1 MSAAQTGIWYAQ
13 QLAPDNPTYIL
24 GEYLEI
30 HGPVDVSLLEESAR
44 RAFTEAEAL
53 RVRFVTDNTGPWQV
67 VTPLTGLTMPFIDVS
82 EEPDPRRAALA
93 WMEADLARPLD
104 LASAQLFTC
113 ALFKAA
119 PDRFF
124 WYQRVHHIVM
134 DGFGATLVIRRLC
147 EIYTSLSRGLPAD
160 EETFSPLRL
169 LLEEERTYRASEQFA
184 LDRKHWTG
192 RFADLPEPAT
202 LADRFSATSH
212 SVRRVTAQLPLSGM
226 ERLRAVARGARTTWP
241 AVVVA
246 ATAAYLHR
254 MTGARDVTVGL
265 GVTGRDTML
274 SQEIPGMVS
283 NVLPLRLAVRP
294 ETVFSDLV
302 QQASQ
307 EVFSV
312 LRHQR
317 YRYEDLRRD
326 LDLFR
331 DDRKL
336 FGPVVNIMPF
346 DYDLLFGDSRATS
359 HALSAGQ
366 VEDLSITVYQRAK
379 EQGPRIDFDANP
391 ALYEDGELAAHHQR
405 FLRLLDADAAQT
417 VGAMELLSPQ
427 EHRLLASWNDTTN
440 ALPTGSG
447 TTAGAGTIQ
456 HRFAEQAAR
465 TPHALAVRAED
476 EELTYRELD
485 ARANRLAHRLIGM
498 GVGPESRVAFQL
510 RRSAGLVVSI
520 LAVLKAGGV
529 YVPLHH
535 SYPAV
540 RKQAIMAETEAGVLL
555 TDRATQAEQAAQG
568 GVFRHHAQVVVVDAE
583 GEREREDDSDPAVH
597 GHPEQLAYIMY
608 TSGSLGAA
616 KGVAVTHRDVLALA
630 SDRCWSGG
638 DHERV
643 LLHSPHAFD
652 ASTYELWVPLLNGG
666 QVVVAPPGE
675 LDTGV
680 LARLV
685 ADGSVTGL
693 WLTAGLFQVMAE
705 ESPGC
710 FAGVRAVW
718 TGGDVVPATAVQRVL
733 DHCPRTAVVNGYG
746 PTETTTFAAHHM
758 LRAPERVARSVPIGR
773 AMDGMRLYVLD
784 SGLRQLPVGVVGELC
799 IAGAGLARGY
809 FGRPGLTAER
819 FVADPFGPAG
829 SRMYRTGDLVR
840 RHSDGALDFVGRAD
854 DQVKI
859 RGFRIEPGEIEAVLS
874 RHSGLAQAAVVAHEH
889 RPGDHRLV
897 AYAVPVHAAGPANDE
912 PARPHAEPYTE
923 EAQQVGEWQS
933 IYDSL
938 YEDAAARPAGS
949 DFTGWNS
956 SYDGQPIPLAEM
968 EEWRAATVDR
978 VLSLRPRRVLE
989 IGVGTG
995 LLLGPVAPRCEE
1007 YWATDFSASVIEAL
1021 RAQVGSSPQ
1030 LSDRVTLRRQPA
1042 HDFDGL
1048 PTGFFDTVVINS
1060 VVQYFPNA
1068 RYLVEVLRKAAEL
1081 VVPGGAVFVGDVRNL
1096 RLQRCFHTAVQAHS
1110 PAPAKDAA
1118 HIRRAVEQNMA
1129 RDKELLIDPEFF
1141 TALRDSV
1148 AGVDGVDLRVK
1159 RGRHH
1164 NELTRHR
1171 YDVVLRKKPEAPLA
1185 LSEAQR
1191 LHWGQDV
1198 DGLQELRERLSARRP
1213 GILRLVGVPNARLSG
1228 ELATMRMLDDGV
1240 APGPHR
1246 DPAPGPDLDPEAFHE
1261 LGTELGY
1268 WVAVTWSGA
1277 TDHGSLD
1284 VVFAD
1289 AAQSASAAPVAV
1301 DTYLPA
1307 PAPAEYGDLSAY
1319 TNDPDA
1325 GRRTGALVTA
1335 LRSYLRERL
1344 PDYMQPTAV
1353 VVLDRLP
1360 LTVNGKLDRAA
1371 LPAPDF
1377 GAASTGRAPRTAQ
1390 EELLCEL
1397 FADVLG
1403 LSAVGI
1409 DDSFF
1414 DLGGHSLLA
1423 TRLASRVRSE
1433 LGVELPVRLLFET
1446 PTVAGLAELL
1456 TTTRPARPALRPVTR
1471 PEEIPLSFAQRRLWF
1486 LHRLEGPGA
1495 TYNVPLAVRLSGAV
1509 DREALTAA
1517 LADVVARH
1525 ESLRTTFPEHAG
1537 RPRQLVLDAAAA
1549 LPVLEV
1555 SELEG
1560 ADGGD
1565 EADESTAAVEA
1576 MLAEKVADAVR
1587 YEFDLAVEQ
1596 PLRATLFVLGPR
1608 DHVLV
1613 LVLHHI
1619 AGDGWS
1625 LEPLARDLG
1634 TAYRARVAGTAPEWS
1649 PLPVQYADYT
1659 LWQRELLGDGEG
1671 EEAGEAGAGGLAAQQ
1686 LAYWRNALAGLPDHL
1701 ELPGDRPRPE
1711 VTSHRGADYR
1721 FTLSAELHRGLADLA
1736 KQSRASVFMVTQAA
1750 LAALLTRLGAGTD
1763 IPIGSPIAGRTDESL
1778 DDLIG
1783 FFVNTLVLRTDTSG
1797 NPSFRTLL
1805 ERVRETDLAAYA
1817 HQDLPFER
1825 LVEELRPARSLAYH
1839 PLFQVALAFHN
1850 TAEPALDLPGLRAE
1864 AEGVRTG
1871 TTKFDLTVELTERR
1885 AENSTEDS
1893 TEDSTGNGAGNSTA
1907 DGVEGLVEYSTDLF
1921 DAATVRTLI
1930 SRYQRLL
1937 EAVVADPGQPIGRI
1951 EILSR
1956 EEREQLLERWNDTAR
1971 PVPESD
1977 LPTLFERRAAR
1988 SPRAPALV
1996 FEGTRLTYAELNA
2009 RANRLAHFLIARGAG
2024 PERVVAVAL
2033 PRSAELVVALLA
2045 VLKTG
2050 AAYLPVDP
2058 AQPAERTAF
2067 MLGDARPVT
2076 VLTTAEGGP
2085 VLPPHT
2091 PGVALGELYATGA
2104 LDACPSTDPDRTS
2117 HADHTD
2123 LTARA
2128 DRTERLTPLHPAYV
2142 IYTSGSTGRPKGVAV
2157 PHTAIVNRL
2166 HWMQA
2171 EYRLDATD
2179 RVLQKTP
2186 FTFDVSVWEF
2196 FWPLIEGA
2204 TLVVAKPEGHKDPAH
2219 LAGLIRTEQVTTVHF
2234 VPSMLRAFLE
2244 APDAKSCR
2252 TLRRVLCS
2260 GEALPAELITQFQN
2274 TLDAPLYNLYGPT
2287 EAAVDV
2293 TAWACP
2299 EDFAGTVSIGTPISN
2314 TQVHVLD
2321 DALQLVPPGV
2331 VGELYLAGRG
2341 LARGYVN
2348 GPGMTALR
2356 FVADPFG
2363 PAGARMYRTGDLARR
2378 RPDGTL
2384 EFLGRTDDQVKV
2396 RGFRIEPGEIEAAL
2410 ARHPG
2415 VARAAVTLREDGPS
2429 GRWLVAYV
2437 VPAAGFSSDSVDTA
2451 DSVDAAGLREL
2462 ARRLLPDYMVP
2473 AAFVLLDELPLLPS
2487 GKLDRAGL
2495 PAPDVTRAPGGRP
2508 PRTPRER
2515 VLSGLFAELLGV
2527 AEVGAEDGF
2536 FALGGDSIVSIQL
2549 VSRAREAGLVITP
2562 RDVFL
2567 HQTAAALAAVA
2578 VEEGAQPPDS
2588 RRNAEGPASSGP
2600 GLPLI
2605 SLTQARR
2612 DRLAEAW
2619 GDLSELEEVL
2629 PLSPLQEGLLFH
2641 TAFDR
2646 QAPDV
2651 YTVQLVFDLH
2661 GHVDAAALR
2670 AAVAALLHRHPNLRA
2685 GFRQQGSDQ
2694 PLQVIPR
2701 EVELPWREVDLRATH
2716 DQEQGQEQERAREQ
2730 EQERQLARL
2739 VDEDRA
2745 ARFDPAR
2752 PPLLRF
2758 TLIRL
2763 ASDRYS
2769 LVFLSHHLLIDGWS
2783 LPNLVQELFTLYS
2796 RRGDDTGLPAVVPYR
2811 DYLVWLAGQDR
2822 GAAEDAWRE
2831 ALAGVEE
2838 PTLLAPAGAG
2848 GTVTPPEELGWE
2860 LPEELTSALAKVARG
2875 HGLTLNTV
2883 VQGVWG
2889 ALLGH
2894 ALNRRD
2900 VVFGATVS
2908 GRTPEISGVETM
2920 VGLFIN
2926 TLPVR
2931 VRWDESESWSDL
2943 LARLQDEQS
2952 KLLEHQHLGL
2962 AEIQH
2967 MTGTRELFDTTTVFE
2982 NYPLDTDAVQASLA
2996 GVQVTGLTAHDA
3008 THYPLTLIAFPG
3020 KSLRLSLGYR
3030 PDLFTPDAAEA
3041 IATRLNRLF
3050 EAVAAD
3056 PGQAI
3061 GQTDVLT
3068 SEERRRLLVEWND
3081 TAQPA
3086 PTANLPELF
3095 QAQAARTPEKAAV
3108 IFPATGQSSRPDT
3121 VVSYAELNA
3130 RANRLARELVR
3141 RGIGPEQVVALLL
3154 PRSSELL
3161 VAILAVLKAGA
3172 AYLPLDPAYPAERIS
3187 FILEDAGA
3195 ALVLT
3200 TSAVEAGNAESVA
3213 VPRLVL
3219 DHRDTRAL
3227 IGSRSG
3233 TDLTDADRT
3242 CPLSPHHLAYVI
3254 YTSGSTGRPKGV
3266 AMSCR
3271 AVVNLL
3277 TWQET
3282 AMPIG
3287 GDSGENSGS
3296 RTAQFTTISF
3306 DVSVQE
3312 ILGALT
3318 SGRSLVVTSEDVRRD
3333 ADELV
3338 GWLEQHEISE
3348 LFAPNLV
3355 VDAVCTAAVEQGRRL
3370 PALRHIAQA
3379 GEALTLT
3386 DAVREFFG
3394 GGTGR
3399 RRLHNHYGP
3408 TETHVV
3414 TAHHLPERATEWP
3427 SAAPIGA
3434 PVSNT
3439 RVYVLDGR
3447 LRLVPPGA
3455 VGELYVAGAGVA
3467 RGYVNRPGLTAER
3480 FVADPFGPA
3489 GSRMYRTGDLV
3500 RWTSEGE
3507 LAFVGRADDQVK
3519 IRGYRIEPSEIEAV
3533 LSRHPDLLRGVVV
3546 AQEHAP
3552 SGKHLVAY
3560 VVPAPGSTVDPA
3572 SLRLFAGRALPDYMV
3587 PAVFVL
3593 LDELP
3598 LLPNGKLD
3606 RAALPAPRSGP
3617 AEASRTRAPRTPQE
3631 ELLCTL
3637 FAQVLGLPAVGADD
3651 NFFEL
3656 GGHSL
3661 LATRLTSRI
3670 RSALG
3675 AEIPV
3680 RALFDSPTPA
3690 GLAERLY
3697 GTARAR
3703 VPLRPAA
3710 RPEEVPLSFAQR
3722 RLWFLN
3728 QLEGPSP
3735 TYNLPLYVR
3744 LSGEVNVVALE
3755 AALGDVLSRHES
3767 LRTVFPEAQGVPRQQ
3782 VVDTLRERPALEV
3795 VRTSETDLAS
3805 VLKAAA
3811 RHPFDLAAELP
3822 VRAWLFTLG
3831 DPEQDRQQAQEQE
3844 RQQAR
3849 EQVLALVVHHIAADG
3864 WSLAPLARD
3873 LGAAYGARCRGE
3885 APSWPPL
3892 PVQYADYALWQH
3904 DVLGSEDDPDSVI
3917 SRQLAYWRS
3926 TLAALPEQLDLPTD
3940 RPRPAVAGYRGDSVA
3955 FRIDP
3960 DLHRALT
3967 ALARDNQVSLFM
3979 VLQAALAAL
3988 LTRLGAG
3995 TDIPIGSPIAGR
4007 TDEALDDLVGF
4018 FVNTLVLRTD
4028 TSGNPGFRELLG
4040 RVRET
4045 GLAAYAHQDVPFE
4058 RLVELLNPD
4067 RSLARHPLFQVMLAF
4082 QNTPEAGPGLP
4093 GLDCTPEPVE
4103 VGVAK
4108 VDLTVNVRETRAADG
4123 TPDGLEGSIDYSTDL
4138 FDRCT
4143 IEPMVTRL
4151 RLLLEA
4157 VAADPER
4164 PLDQVDVLTAEER
4177 HRLLVE
4183 WNDTGREVPA
4193 GTLPELFEAQAA
4205 RTPHATAVVFEGLA
4219 LSYAELN
4226 ARADQLARYLVERGA
4241 GSGADT
4247 GAGTGAGPERLIGL
4261 AVPRSAEMMV
4271 ALLAVLKAGA
4281 AYLPVDPEYP
4291 ADRITFM
4298 LSDARPVMW
4307 LTTRAVADGLPRTDT
4322 PLIVLDQPGTSEDI
4336 GRRATGGL
4344 DAAEC
4349 HRATADHPAYVI
4361 YTSGSTGRPKGT
4373 VVSHRSAANLVR
4385 WAVTEFGSGQLSR
4398 VLASTSLSFDVSVF
4412 EMFGPLASGGTIEIV
4427 RDVLALTE
4435 RPEDRGWT
4443 GTLIST
4449 VPSAL
4454 SQLLSND
4461 IKVAADTVVLAG
4473 EALSARAVRD
4483 VRTALPGCRV
4493 ANIYGPTEA
4502 TVYATA
4508 WYAGDDPDATPLIGA
4523 PITNVRAYVLDGGL
4537 RLVPPGVVGELYLA
4551 GAGVARGYVN
4561 RPGLTAER
4569 FVANPYGPAG
4579 SRMYRTG
4586 DLVRRTPDGE
4596 LAFVGRADDQ
4606 VKVRGYRIE
4615 PGEIEA
4621 ALSRHPDLL
4630 RAVVV
4635 AQEHQP
4641 SGNRLVAYVVPAPES
4656 TVDGADLRGF
4666 VRRALPAYMI
4676 PAVFVVLDE
4685 LPLLP
4690 NGKLDRAALPKP
4702 GLAEVTR
4709 TRGPRTPQE
4718 ELLCGLFAQVLD
4730 VPTVGAEDNFFELG
4744 GDSIMSI
4751 QLVSKVRAAGLSM
4764 SAKDVFQHQTPAGL
4778 AAVVTASEAH
4788 AHTSDLGVGRIPATP
4803 IMHWLR
4809 EQEELEQEG
4818 QDREQE
4824 QGNGLDQFSQ
4834 TVLLSIPAGVTEP
4847 QLAGALQAVLDHH
4860 DALRTR
4866 LDRSAG
4872 GEWSLHSSPRGCVTA
4887 ADLIR
4892 RIDVSGGDGDG
4903 PVPGRLV
4910 ADEAR
4915 EARRRLRPGDGVMV
4929 QAVWFDAGPAR
4940 PGRLLLVLHHLVVDG
4955 VSWRI
4960 LLPDMASAAAAI
4972 AVDRAV
4978 ELAPVQTS
4986 FRRWAELLVEQAQEP
5001 KRIAEAAWWEQVL
5014 DGPSVMLA
5022 DQLPQE
5028 GRRTRSLVVTIS
5040 PERAAS
5046 LLTDVPAAF
5055 HANVND
5061 VLLTAL
5067 AVAVLGRHQRR
5078 GEAGTEL
5085 LVDVE
5090 GHGRDEFVPGV
5101 DVSRTVG
5108 WFTSLFPVRVDLHDI
5123 DLEQVRAGGQA
5134 AGQALKAVKE
5144 QLRAVPDHGIGYGLA
5159 RYLHP
5164 ETRTRTRLSR
5174 RPAPQV
5180 GFNYLGRFSAAD
5192 TGQWAVAGEADA
5204 LFDPADAVL
5213 PPAHHLEVNALAKD
5227 GAEGPELVAS
5237 WTWNEQALSEKDV
5250 RELTELW
5257 AQALDAFIAHT
5268 GRPGAGGWTP
5278 SDLPLVSL
5286 DQAEIDALEAE
5297 WGMQE

>member
-1 MSAAQTGIWYAQ
+1 MFDSRDARLPLSAAQTGIWYAQ
-13 QLAPDNPTYIL
+13 HLAPENPTYIL

-30 HGPVDVSLLEESAR
+30 HGPVNTALLEESAR
-44 RAFTEAEAL
+44 RAIAEAEAL
-53 RVRFVTDNTGPWQV
+53 RVRFVTDSTGPWQI
-67 VTPLTGLTMPFIDVS
+67 VTPLAGPTVPLIDVS
-82 EEPDPRRAALA
+82 AEPDPRRAALA

-104 LASAQLFTC
+104 LASVPLFTC

-124 WYQRVHHIVM
+124 WYQRVHHLVM
-134 DGFGATLVIRRLC
+134 DGYGAALVIRRLC
-147 EIYTSLSRGLPAD
+147 DIYTSLSRGLPVD
-160 EETFSPLRL
+160 EETFGPLRL
-169 LLEEERTYRASEQFA
+169 LLEEERTYRASEQFVQ
-184 LDRKHWTG
+184 DRKHWTG
-192 RFADLPEPAT
+192 RFADLPEPVT
-202 LADRFSATSH
+202 LAGRFSATSP
-212 SVRRVTAQLPLSGM
+212 SVRRATAQLPLSGM

-241 AVVVA
+241 SVIVA

-265 GVTGRDTML
+265 GVTGRDTSL

-294 ETVFSDLV
+294 DTVFSDLV
-302 QQASQ
+302 RQASQ
-307 EVFSV
+307 EIFSV

-346 DYDLLFGDSRATS
+346 DYDLRFGDSRATS
-359 HALSAGQ
+359 HTLSAGQ

-391 ALYEDGELAAHHQR
+391 ALYEDDELAAHHQR
-405 FLRLLDADAAQT
+405 FLRILDADAGRP

-427 EHRLLASWNDTTN
+427 EHRLLSAWNDTANTTHD
-440 ALPTGSG
+440 AGSS
-447 TTAGAGTIQ
+447 IQ
-456 HRFAEQAAR
+456 RRFAEQAAR
-465 TPHALAVRAED
+465 TPHAPAVSFED

-485 ARANRLAHRLIGM
+485 VRANRLAHRLIGM
-498 GVGPESRVAFQL
+498 GVGPECRVAFLL

-535 SYPAV
+535 SHPAA
-540 RKQAIMAETEAGVLL
+540 RQQAIMAETRAEVLL
-555 TDRATQAEQAAQG
+555 TDRAAQAARSAEDRA
-568 GVFRHHAQVVVVDAE
+568 FPHSARVVVVDADRPLT
-583 GEREREDDSDPAVH
+583 GEDDSDPAVDS
-597 GHPEQLAYIMY
+597 HPEQLAYIMY

-616 KGVAVTHRDVLALA
+616 KGVAVTHRDVLSLA
-630 SDRCWSGG
+630 ADRCWRGG
-638 DHERV
+638 HERV

-675 LDTGV
+675 PDTRV

-705 ESPGC
+705 ESPGS

-746 PTETTTFAAHHM
+746 PTETTTFAAHHTT
-758 LRAPERVARSVPIGR
+758 RAPDRVPRSVPIGR

-784 SGLRQLPVGVVGELC
+784 SGLRPLPVGVVGELC

-840 RHSDGALDFVGRAD
+840 RRSDGVLDFVGRAD

-874 RHSGLAQAAVVAHEH
+874 RHPGLAQAAVVAHEH
-889 RPGDHRLV
+889 RPGDQRLV
-897 AYAVPVHAAGPANDE
+897 AYAVPVTASGPASDE
-912 PARPHAEPYTE
+912 PTQAQMQTQTHAEAQIATE
-923 EAQQVGEWQS
+923 AQAQAQTQTHAEAQQVGEWQS

-938 YEDAAARPAGS
+938 YEGAAAHPPGS
-949 DFTGWNS
+949 NFTGWNS

-968 EEWRAATVDR
+968 EEWRAATVER

-995 LLLGPVAPRCEE
+995 LLLGPVAPRCEA
-1007 YWATDFSASVIEAL
+1007 YWATDFSASAVEAL
-1021 RAQVGSSPQ
+1021 RAQIGRSPEV
-1030 LSDRVTLRRQPA
+1030 SGRVTLRHQPA

-1048 PTGFFDTVVINS
+1048 PTGFFDTVIINS

-1068 RYLVEVLRKAAEL
+1068 RYLAEVLRKATEL
-1081 VVPGGAVFVGDVRNL
+1081 VVPGGAVFVGDIRNL
-1096 RLQRCFHTAVQAHS
+1096 RLQRCFHAAVQVHS
-1110 PAPAKDAA
+1110 PGSSKDAA
-1118 HIRRAVEQNMA
+1118 HIRRAVEQNVA
-1129 RDKELLIDPEFF
+1129 RDKELLVDPEFF
-1141 TALRDSV
+1141 TALRRRIAGTDS
-1148 AGVDGVDLRVK
+1148 AELRVDLRVK
-1159 RGRHH
+1159 RGQHH

-1171 YDVVLRKKPEAPLA
+1171 YDVVLHKQPETPLA
-1185 LSEAQR
+1185 LGEAQR

-1198 DGLQELRERLSARRP
+1198 DGLQELHAELSARRP
-1213 GILRLVGVPNARLSG
+1213 GTLRLVGVPNARLAG
-1228 ELATMRMLDDGV
+1228 ELATLRMLDDGGEI
-1240 APGPHR
+1240 AGLSALPHGLG
-1246 DPAPGPDLDPEAFHE
+1246 DTGVTEEKVPDPEAFHE
-1261 LGTELGY
+1261 LGAELGY
-1268 WVAVTWSGA
+1268 RVAVTWSSAG
-1277 TDHGSLD
+1277 DEGSLD

-1289 AAQSASAAPVAV
+1289 AAQAACATPV
-1301 DTYLPA
+1301 DTYLPTGTE
-1307 PAPAEYGDLSAY
+1307 PGGFSAY

-1325 GRRTGALVTA
+1325 GRRTGALVTT
-1335 LRSYLRERL
+1335 LRSYLRDRL
-1344 PDYMQPTAV
+1344 PDYMQPAAV

-1390 EELLCEL
+1390 EELLCGL

-1423 TRLASRVRSE
+1423 TRLTSRVRSE
-1433 LGVELPVRLLFET
+1433 LGIELPVRLLFET
-1446 PTVAGLAELL
+1446 PTVAGLAERL
-1456 TTTRPARPALRPVTR
+1456 TTSRPARPALRPVAR

-1495 TYNVPLAVRLSGAV
+1495 TYNVPLAVRLSGVV
-1509 DREALTAA
+1509 DRDALTAA

-1525 ESLRTTFPEHAG
+1525 ESLRTTFPERSG

-1549 LPVLEV
+1549 LPVLEI
-1555 SELEG
+1555 SEVEAAEGGGG
-1560 ADGGD
+1560 AD
-1565 EADESTAAVEA
+1565 EAK
-1576 MLAEKVADAVR
+1576 LAEKVTDAVR
-1587 YEFDLAVEQ
+1587 YAFDLATEQ

-1608 DHVLV
+1608 EHVLV

-1625 LEPLARDLG
+1625 LTPLATDLG
-1634 TAYRARVAGTAPEWS
+1634 TAYRARVTGTAPAWS

-1659 LWQRELLGDGEG
+1659 LWQRELLGDEGGEG
-1671 EEAGEAGAGGLAAQQ
+1671 STEEKAEEKAGEGDAVSLASEQ
-1686 LAYWRNALAGLPDHL
+1686 LSYWRSALAGLPDHL
-1701 ELPGDRPRPE
+1701 ELPSDRPRPA
-1711 VTSHRGADYR
+1711 VTSHRGADHS
-1721 FTLSAELHRGLADLA
+1721 FTLSAELHRGLVDLA
-1736 KQSRASVFMVTQAA
+1736 RQNRASVFMVAQAA
-1750 LAALLTRLGAGTD
+1750 LAALLSRLGAGTD

-1850 TAEPALDLPGLRAE
+1850 TAEPDLELPGLRAE

-1871 TTKFDLTVELTERR
+1871 TTKFDLTIELTERR
-1885 AENSTEDS
+1885 NE
-1893 TEDSTGNGAGNSTA
+1893 NGAGLKGGSSAESGTGHSAA
-1907 DGVEGLVEYSTDLF
+1907 DGMDGLVEYSTDLF
-1921 DAATVRTLI
+1921 DAASVRTLV

-1937 EAVVADPGQPIGRI
+1937 EAVVADPGQPISGI
-1951 EILSR
+1951 EILSQ
-1956 EEREQLLERWNDTAR
+1956 EEREQLLVEWNDTAR

-1977 LPTLFERRAAR
+1977 LPTLFETQAAR
-1988 SPRAPALV
+1988 SPQALALV
-1996 FEGTRLTYAELNA
+1996 FEGTELTYAELNA
-2009 RANRLAHFLIARGAG
+2009 RANRLAHFLIAQGAG
-2024 PERVVAVAL
+2024 PEHVVAVAL
-2033 PRSAELVVALLA
+2033 PRSTELVVALLA

-2067 MLGDARPVT
+2067 MLDDARPVT
-2076 VLTTAEGGP
+2076 VLTATEGGP
-2085 VLPPHT
+2085 VLPPHM
-2091 PGVALGELYATGA
+2091 PVAVLDALDATGA
-2104 LDACPSTDPDRTS
+2104 LDACPSTDPDRTGPDCEGP
-2117 HADHTD
+2117 H
-2123 LTARA
+2123 
-2128 DRTERLTPLHPAYV
+2128 RTGRLTPLHPAYV
-2142 IYTSGSTGRPKGVAV
+2142 IYTSGSTGKPKGVAV

-2171 EYRLDATD
+2171 EYRLDPTD

-2219 LAGLIRTEQVTTVHF
+2219 LADLIRSEQVTTVHF

-2244 APDAKSCR
+2244 TPAAQDCR
-2252 TLRRVLCS
+2252 TLRRVFCS

-2274 TLDAPLYNLYGPT
+2274 TLGAPLYNLYGPT

-2293 TAWACP
+2293 TAWSCP
-2299 EDFAGTVSIGTPISN
+2299 PGFDAAGPVSIGAPISN
-2314 TQVHVLD
+2314 TRVHVLD
-2321 DALQLVPPGV
+2321 DALRLVPPGV
-2331 VGELYLAGRG
+2331 VGELYLSGRG

-2348 GPGMTALR
+2348 RPGMTALR
-2356 FVADPFG
+2356 FVPDPFG
-2363 PAGARMYRTGDLARR
+2363 PAGSRMYRTGDLARR

-2396 RGFRIEPGEIEAAL
+2396 RGFRIEPGEIEAVL

-2415 VARAAVTLREDGPS
+2415 VARAVVTLREDGPS

-2437 VPAAGFSSDSVDTA
+2437 VPAAGPVT
-2451 DSVDAAGLREL
+2451 DAARLREH
-2462 ARRLLPDYMVP
+2462 AQGLLPDYMVP
-2473 AAFVLLDELPLLPS
+2473 GAFVLLDELPLLPS

-2495 PAPDVTRAPGGRP
+2495 PAPEVTRAAGGRP
-2508 PRTPRER
+2508 PRTPRTPQER
-2515 VLSGLFAELLGV
+2515 ILSGLFAELLGV
-2527 AEVGAEDGF
+2527 AEVGADDGF

-2567 HQTAAALAAVA
+2567 HQTAAALAAA
-2578 VEEGAQPPDS
+2578 AAPVEESGT
-2588 RRNAEGPASSGP
+2588 NPA
-2600 GLPLI
+2600 LPLI
-2605 SLTQARR
+2605 ALTQ
-2612 DRLAEAW
+2612 DQSDGLTEAW
-2619 GDLSELEEVL
+2619 GEPSALQEVL

-2641 TAFDR
+2641 TVFDR
-2646 QAPDV
+2646 QTPDV
-2651 YTVQLVFDLH
+2651 YTVQLVFELH
-2661 GHVDAAALR
+2661 GRVDAEALR

-2685 GFRQQGSDQ
+2685 GFWQQGADQ

-2701 EVELPWREVDLRATH
+2701 EVELPWREVDLTGK
-2716 DQEQGQEQERAREQ
+2716 DGQEQE
-2730 EQERQLARL
+2730 LARL

-2745 ARFDPAR
+2745 RRFDPAR

-2763 ASDRYS
+2763 APERYG

-2811 DYLVWLAGQDR
+2811 DYLAWLAGQDR
-2822 GAAEDAWRE
+2822 GAAEEAWRE
-2831 ALAGVEE
+2831 ALAGVAE
-2838 PTLLAPAGAG
+2838 PTLLAAAGAG
-2848 GTVTPPEELGWE
+2848 STMTPPEELGWE
-2860 LPEELTSALAKVARG
+2860 LPEELTSALAKAARG

-2889 ALLGH
+2889 TLLGH
-2894 ALNRRD
+2894 ALNRHD

-2908 GRTPEISGVETM
+2908 GRTPEISGVEAM

-2931 VRWDESESWSDL
+2931 VRWDEAEPWADM

-2967 MTGTRELFDTTTVFE
+2967 MTGMRELFDTTTVFE

-2996 GVQVTGLTAHDA
+2996 DVRVTGLTAHDA

-3020 KSLRLSLGYR
+3020 KSLRFALGYR
-3030 PDLFTPDAAEA
+3030 PDLFTPDEAAA
-3041 IATRLNRLF
+3041 IAARLNRLL
-3050 EAVAAD
+3050 EAVAGD
-3056 PGQAI
+3056 PGRPI

-3068 SEERRRLLVEWND
+3068 AEERHRLLVEWND
-3081 TAQPA
+3081 TPRPVLPA
-3086 PTANLPELF
+3086 SLPELL
-3095 QAQAARTPEKAAV
+3095 QAQAARTPDKAAL
-3108 IFPATGQSSRPDT
+3108 IFPAAVRPAPANTVPAARPDA
-3121 VVSYAELNA
+3121 VVSYGELNA

-3141 RGIGPEQVVALLL
+3141 RGIGPERIVALLL
-3154 PRSSELL
+3154 PRSGELL
-3161 VAILAVLKAGA
+3161 VAILAALKAGA
-3172 AYLPLDPAYPAERIS
+3172 AYLPLDPEYPAERIS

-3195 ALVLT
+3195 ALMLT
-3200 TSAVEAGNAESVA
+3200 TSTAGAPEAGSAMA
-3213 VPRLVL
+3213 VPRMVL
-3219 DHRDTRAL
+3219 DHEDTMAAV
-3227 IGSRSG
+3227 GSRSA
-3233 TDLTDADRT
+3233 TDLTDADRI
-3242 CPLSPHHLAYVI
+3242 CPLSPHHPAYVI

-3266 AMSCR
+3266 AMPCR
-3271 AVVNLL
+3271 GLVNLL
-3277 TWQET
+3277 AWQET
-3282 AMPIG
+3282 VMPVHEGKG
-3287 GDSGENSGS
+3287 G

-3318 SGRSLVVTSEDVRRD
+3318 SGRSLVVTTEDVRRD

-3338 GWLEQHEISE
+3338 RWLERNEISE

-3355 VDAVCTAAVEQGRRL
+3355 VDAVCTAAVGQGRKL

-3386 DAVREFFG
+3386 DAVRRFFG
-3394 GGTGR
+3394 EGT

-3414 TAHHLPERATEWP
+3414 TAHHLPERASEWP

-3434 PVSNT
+3434 PVANT
-3439 RVYVLDGR
+3439 RAYVLDGG
-3447 LRLVPPGA
+3447 LRLVPPGV
-3455 VGELYVAGAGVA
+3455 VGELYVSGAGVA

-3480 FVADPFGPA
+3480 FVADPYGPA

-3500 RWTSEGE
+3500 YWTPTGE

-3519 IRGYRIEPSEIEAV
+3519 IRGYRIEPSEIETV
-3533 LSRHPDLLRGVVV
+3533 LSRHPGLVRTAVV
-3546 AQEHAP
+3546 AHEHEPA
-3552 SGKHLVAY
+3552 GKRLVAY
-3560 VVPAPGSTVDPA
+3560 VMPATGSTVGTAD
-3572 SLRLFAGRALPDYMV
+3572 LRDFARRALPDYMI
-3587 PAVFVL
+3587 PAVFVP

-3606 RAALPAPRSGP
+3606 RAALPAPDAGTAP
-3617 AEASRTRAPRTPQE
+3617 ATRAPRTPQE
-3631 ELLCTL
+3631 ELLCSL
-3637 FAQVLGLPAVGADD
+3637 FAQVLGLPEVGTED

-3675 AEIPV
+3675 IELSV
-3680 RALFDSPTPA
+3680 RALFDAPTVA

-3697 GTARAR
+3697 GRTHAR
-3703 VPLRPAA
+3703 VPLRATA

-3744 LSGEVNVVALE
+3744 LSGEVNVGALE
-3755 AALGDVLSRHES
+3755 AALGDVLGRHES
-3767 LRTVFPEAQGVPRQQ
+3767 LRTVFPETQGVPRQH
-3782 VVDTLRERPALEV
+3782 VVDTGDPGDTLQRAALEV
-3795 VRTSETDLAS
+3795 VQTSETDLAA
-3805 VLKAAA
+3805 VLNAAA

-3822 VRAWLFTLG
+3822 VRAWLFTVG
-3831 DPEQDRQQAQEQE
+3831 AQD
-3844 RQQAR
+3844 
-3849 EQVLALVVHHIAADG
+3849 QVLALVVHHIAADG

-3873 LGAAYGARCRGE
+3873 LGLAYAARCRDE

-3892 PVQYADYALWQH
+3892 PVQYADYTLWQH
-3904 DVLGSEDDPDSVI
+3904 GVLGSETDPDSVI
-3917 SRQLAYWRS
+3917 SQQLAYWRS
-3926 TLAALPEQLDLPTD
+3926 ALDGLPGRLDLPTD
-3940 RPRPAVAGYRGDSVA
+3940 RPRPAVASHRGDSVP
-3955 FRIDP
+3955 FRIDG
-3960 DLHRALT
+3960 DLHRALIS
-3967 ALARDNQVSLFM
+3967 LAQDHQVSLFM
-3979 VLQAALAAL
+3979 VLQAAIAAL

-3995 TDIPIGSPIAGR
+3995 TDVPLGSPVAGR
-4007 TDEALDDLVGF
+4007 TDEALDELVGF

-4028 TSGNPGFRELLG
+4028 TSGNPSFRELLG

-4045 GLAAYAHQDVPFE
+4045 DLAAYAHQDVPFE

-4082 QNTPEAGPGLP
+4082 QNTAQASPGLP

-4108 VDLTVNVRETRAADG
+4108 LDLTINVREIRADDG
-4123 TPDGLEGSIDYSTDL
+4123 APDGLEGSIDYSTDL

-4157 VAADPER
+4157 VAADPGR
-4164 PLDQVDVLTAEER
+4164 PLGRLDVLTAEER

-4183 WNDTGREVPA
+4183 WNDTGAEVPA
-4193 GTLPELFEAQAA
+4193 ATLSELFEAQAA
-4205 RTPHATAVVFEGLA
+4205 RTPHATAVVFQGLE

-4226 ARADQLARYLVERGA
+4226 ARANRLARYLVERGA
-4241 GSGADT
+4241 A
-4247 GAGTGAGPERLIGL
+4247 PERLIGL

-4281 AYLPVDPEYP
+4281 AYLPVDPGYP
-4291 ADRITFM
+4291 ADRIAFM

-4307 LTTRAVADGLPRTDT
+4307 LTTRAVAGGLPRTDT
-4322 PLIVLDQPGTSEDI
+4322 PLIVLDQAGTSEDI
-4336 GRRATGGL
+4336 GRRATGDL
-4344 DAAEC
+4344 DATEGQ
-4349 HRATADHPAYVI
+4349 RAVADHPAYVI

-4373 VVSHRSAANLVR
+4373 AVSHRSAGNLVR

-4398 VLASTSLSFDVSVF
+4398 VLASTSLNFDVSVF

-4461 IKVAADTVVLAG
+4461 IKVAADVVVLAG

-4483 VRTALPGCRV
+4483 VRTTLPGCRV

-4508 WYAGDDPDATPLIGA
+4508 WYAGDDPDAAPLIGA
-4523 PITNVRAYVLDGGL
+4523 PISNVRAYVLDGGL
-4537 RLVPPGVVGELYLA
+4537 GPVPPGVVGELYLA

-4569 FVANPYGPAG
+4569 FVADPFGPAG

-4586 DLVRRTPDGE
+4586 DLVRWTPSGE

-4615 PGEIEA
+4615 LGEIEA
-4621 ALSRHPDLL
+4621 ALSQHPDLK

-4635 AQEHQP
+4635 AHAHEP
-4641 SGNRLVAYVVPAPES
+4641 SGKRLVAYVVPAAGS
-4656 TVDGADLRGF
+4656 TVDSAGLRGF
-4666 VRRALPAYMI
+4666 LRRALPDYMV
-4676 PAVFVVLDE
+4676 PAVFVALDE

-4690 NGKLDRAALPKP
+4690 NGKLNRAALPAP
-4702 GLAEVTR
+4702 GLAGVPR
-4709 TRGPRTPQE
+4709 TRSPRTPQE
-4718 ELLCGLFAQVLD
+4718 VLLCSLFAQVLD
-4730 VPTVGAEDNFFELG
+4730 VPEVGAEDNFFELG

-4751 QLVSKVRAAGLSM
+4751 QLVSRVRAAGLTM

-4778 AAVVTASEAH
+4778 AGVVTASEAH
-4788 AHTSDLGVGRIPATP
+4788 VHASDLGVGRIPATP

-4809 EQEELEQEG
+4809 EQV
-4818 QDREQE
+4818 QDRDHDYDH
-4824 QGNGLDQFSQ
+4824 GLDQFSQ
-4834 TVLLSIPAGVTEP
+4834 TVLLNVPAGVTEQ
-4847 QLAGALQAVLDHH
+4847 QLTDALQAVMDHH
-4860 DALRTR
+4860 DALRAR
-4866 LDRSAG
+4866 LERSAD
-4872 GEWSLHSSPRGCVTA
+4872 GEWSLYSSPRGCVLA
-4887 ADLIR
+4887 ADLVR
-4892 RIDVSGGDGDG
+4892 RIDVSGGDGHMPG
-4903 PVPGRLV
+4903 PLIT
-4910 ADEAR
+4910 DEAR
-4915 EARRRLRPGDGVMV
+4915 RARGRLRPGDGVML

-4960 LLPDMASAAAAI
+4960 LLPDLASAAAAV
-4972 AVDRAV
+4972 AADGVAD
-4978 ELAPVQTS
+4978 LAPVQTS
-4986 FRRWAELLVEQAQEP
+4986 FRRWAELLVEHAREP
-5001 KRIAEAAWWEQVL
+5001 KRIAETAWWEQVL
-5014 DGPSVMLA
+5014 DGPSVVLA
-5022 DQLPQE
+5022 DGLR
-5028 GRRTRSLVVTIS
+5028 GSRTTRSLVVTVP
-5040 PERAAS
+5040 PERAAA

-5078 GEAGTEL
+5078 GETGAEL

-5108 WFTSLFPVRVDLHDI
+5108 WFTSLFPVRVDLRDV
-5123 DLEQVRAGGQA
+5123 DLGQVPAGGHA
-5134 AGQALKAVKE
+5134 AGQALKTVKE
-5144 QLRAVPDHGIGYGLA
+5144 QLRAVPDHGLGYGLA
-5159 RYLHP
+5159 RYLNP
-5164 ETRTRTRLSR
+5164 ETRARLS
-5174 RPAPQV
+5174 ALAVPQV

-5192 TGQWAVAGEADA
+5192 TGQWAVAEEADA
-5204 LFDPADAVL
+5204 LFDPADAAL
-5213 PPAHHLEVNALAKD
+5213 PPAHHLEINALATD
-5227 GAEGPELVAS
+5227 RAEGPELVAS

-5250 RELTELW
+5250 QELTELW
-5257 AQALDAFIAHT
+5257 AQALDAFIIHA

-5286 DQAEIDALEAE
+5286 DQDEIDALEAE
-5297 WGMQE
+5297 WGIQE

>member
-1 MSAAQTGIWYAQ
+1 MFDSRDARLPLSAAQTGIWYAQ
-13 QLAPDNPTYIL
+13 QLAPDNPAYIL

-30 HGPVDVSLLEESAR
+30 HGPVNTALLEESAR
-44 RAFTEAEAL
+44 RAIGEAEAL
-53 RVRFVTDNTGPWQV
+53 RVRFVTDSAGPRQI
-67 VTPLTGLTMPFIDVS
+67 VTPPAALTVPLIDVS
-82 EEPDPRRAALA
+82 AEPDPRRAALA

-104 LASAQLFTC
+104 LSSVPLFTC
-113 ALFKAA
+113 ALFHAA

-124 WYQRVHHIVM
+124 WYQRVHHLVM
-134 DGFGATLVIRRLC
+134 DGFGAALVIRRLC
-147 EIYTSLSRGLPAD
+147 DIYTSLSRGLPVG
-160 EETFSPLRL
+160 EEAFGPLRL
-169 LLEEERTYRASEQFA
+169 LLEEERAYRSSEQCA
-184 LDRKHWTG
+184 QDREHWTE
-192 RFADLPEPAT
+192 RFADLPEPVT
-202 LADRFSATSH
+202 LAGRFSPASH
-212 SVRRVTAQLPLSGM
+212 SVRRATAQLPLSGM

-241 AVVVA
+241 SVIVA

-254 MTGARDVTVGL
+254 MTGARDITVGL
-265 GVTGRDTML
+265 GVTGRDTAL

-294 ETVFSDLV
+294 DTVFSNLV
-302 QQASQ
+302 RQASQ

-331 DDRKL
+331 DDRRL

-346 DYDLLFGDSRATS
+346 DYDLRFGDSPATS
-359 HALSAGQ
+359 HTLSAGQ

-379 EQGPRIDFDANP
+379 TQGPRIDFDANP
-391 ALYEDGELAAHHQR
+391 ALYEDDELAAHHQR
-405 FLRLLDADAAQT
+405 FLRVLDADADQP

-427 EHRLLASWNDTTN
+427 EHHLLAAWNDTG
-440 ALPTGSG
+440 TGTG
-447 TTAGAGTIQ
+447 TGTGTAHTMPGAGSSIQ
-456 HRFAEQAAR
+456 QRFAEQAAR
-465 TPHALAVRAED
+465 TPHAPAVRSDD
-476 EELTYRELD
+476 EELTYRQLD

-498 GVGPESRVAFQL
+498 GVGRESRVAFLL
-510 RRSAGLVVSI
+510 RRSADLVVSI

-535 SYPAV
+535 SHPAA
-540 RKQAIMAETEAGVLL
+540 RQQAVMAGTEAGVLL
-555 TDRATQAEQAAQG
+555 TDRATQAAQTAEG
-568 GVFRHHAQVVVVDAE
+568 RAFPHSARVIVVDADQLLA
-583 GEREREDDSDPAVH
+583 REDDSDPAVD
-597 GHPEQLAYIMY
+597 GHPEQLAYIMH

-616 KGVAVTHRDVLALA
+616 KGVAVTHRDVLSLA
-630 SDRCWSGG
+630 ADRCWRGG

-675 LDTGV
+675 LDTSV

-685 ADGSVTGL
+685 AGGSVTAL
-693 WLTAGLFQVMAE
+693 WLTAGLFQVMAD
-705 ESPGC
+705 ESPGS

-718 TGGDVVPATAVQRVL
+718 TGGDVVPAAAVRRVL
-733 DHCPRTAVVNGYG
+733 DHCPRTTVVNGYG
-746 PTETTTFAAHHM
+746 PTETTTFAAHHAT
-758 LRAPERVARSVPIGR
+758 RAPDPASSSVPIGR

-784 SGLRQLPVGVVGELC
+784 GALRPLPVGVTGELY

-809 FGRPGLTAER
+809 SGRPGMTSER
-819 FVADPFGPAG
+819 FVADPHGPAG
-829 SRMYRTGDLVR
+829 ARMYRTGDLVR
-840 RHSDGALDFVGRAD
+840 RRSDGVLDFMGRAD

-874 RHSGLAQAAVVAHEH
+874 RHPGLAQAAVVAHEH
-889 RPGDHRLV
+889 RPGDQRLV
-897 AYAVPVHAAGPANDE
+897 AYAVPVTADGPAGDE
-912 PARPHAEPYTE
+912 PAQTRTHTEETEGQE

-938 YEDAAARPAGS
+938 YEDAAAHPPGS
-949 DFTGWNS
+949 NFAGWNS

-968 EEWRAATVDR
+968 EEWRAATVER

-995 LLLGPVAPRCEE
+995 LLLGPVAPRCEK
-1007 YWATDFSASVIEAL
+1007 YWATDFSASAVEAL
-1021 RAQVGSSPQ
+1021 RAQTDRSPD
-1030 LSDRVTLRRQPA
+1030 LAGRVTLRHQPA

-1048 PTGFFDTVVINS
+1048 PAGFFDTVIINS
-1060 VVQYFPNA
+1060 VVQYFPGA
-1068 RYLVEVLRKAAEL
+1068 RYLIEVLRKAAEL
-1081 VVPGGAVFVGDVRNL
+1081 VVPGGAVFVGDIRNL

-1110 PAPAKDAA
+1110 SAPSKDAA
-1118 HIRRAVEQNMA
+1118 RIRRAVEQNMA

-1141 TALRDSV
+1141 TALPRAL
-1148 AGVDGVDLRVK
+1148 AGADGAELRVDLRIK

-1171 YDVVLRKKPEAPLA
+1171 YDVVLRKQPAAPLP
-1185 LSEAQR
+1185 LGEVQR

-1198 DGLQELRERLSARRP
+1198 DGLRELREQLSARRP
-1213 GILRLVGVPNARLSG
+1213 GTLRLVGVPNARLSG
-1228 ELATMRMLDDGV
+1228 ELATMRMLDSGSETGEIDEIDALAGGLVGAGGV
-1240 APGPHR
+1240 EEEAP
-1246 DPAPGPDLDPEAFHE
+1246 DPEAFHE

-1268 WVAVTWSGA
+1268 DVAVTWSGTGA
-1277 TDHGSLD
+1277 EGSLD

-1289 AAQSASAAPVAV
+1289 AARTASATPV
-1301 DTYLPA
+1301 DTYLPTA
-1307 PAPAEYGDLSAY
+1307 TEHAELSAC

-1325 GRRTGALVTA
+1325 GRRTGALITA
-1335 LRSYLRERL
+1335 LRSYLRDRL
-1344 PDYMQPTAV
+1344 PDYMQPAAV
-1353 VVLDRLP
+1353 LVLDRLP

-1390 EELLCEL
+1390 EELLCGL

-1403 LSAVGI
+1403 LPAVGI

-1423 TRLASRVRSE
+1423 TRLTSRVRSE
-1433 LGVELPVRLLFET
+1433 LGVELPVRLLFEA
-1446 PTVAGLAELL
+1446 PTVAALAERL
-1456 TTTRPARPALRPVTR
+1456 TAARPARPALRPVAR

-1495 TYNVPLAVRLSGAV
+1495 TYNVPLAVRLSGV
-1509 DREALTAA
+1509 LDHDALAAA

-1525 ESLRTTFPEHAG
+1525 ETLRTTFPEDSG

-1549 LPVLEV
+1549 RPALEI
-1555 SELEG
+1555 SRIAAADSPGESHG
-1560 ADGGD
+1560 AG
-1565 EADESTAAVEA
+1565 EAR
-1576 MLAEKVADAVR
+1576 LAEKAAEAVR
-1587 YEFDLAVEQ
+1587 YEFDLAAEL

-1625 LEPLARDLG
+1625 LTPLARDLG
-1634 TAYRARVAGTAPEWS
+1634 TAYRARVTGTAPAWS

-1659 LWQRELLGDGEG
+1659 LWQRELLGDEGGPGAEGGERSEEGGEG
-1671 EEAGEAGAGGLAAQQ
+1671 DAVSLASQQ
-1686 LAYWRNALAGLPDHL
+1686 LSYWRNALAGLPGRL
-1701 ELPGDRPRPE
+1701 ELPVDRPRPA
-1711 VTSHRGADYR
+1711 VTSHRGAHHG
-1721 FTLSAELHRGLADLA
+1721 FTLSADLHRGLTGLA
-1736 KQSRASVFMVTQAA
+1736 KQSRASVFMVAQAA

-1778 DDLIG
+1778 DDLVG

-1797 NPSFRTLL
+1797 NPGFRTLL

-1825 LVEELRPARSLAYH
+1825 LVEELRPARSPAHH

-1850 TAEPALDLPGLRAE
+1850 TAEPALELPGLRAE

-1885 AENSTEDS
+1885 AGTGGES
-1893 TEDSTGNGAGNSTA
+1893 STGTGEPGAAG
-1907 DGVEGLVEYSTDLF
+1907 GMEGLVEYSTDLF
-1921 DAATVRTLI
+1921 DAASVRTLV
-1930 SRYQRLL
+1930 SRYTRLL
-1937 EAVVADPGQPIGRI
+1937 EAVVADPEQPIGSI
-1951 EILSR
+1951 DILSR
-1956 EEREQLLERWNDTAR
+1956 EEREQLLVQWNDTAR

-1977 LPTLFERRAAR
+1977 LPTLFETQAACT
-1988 SPRAPALV
+1988 PQALALV
-1996 FEGTRLTYAELNA
+1996 FEDTGLTYAELNA
-2009 RANRLAHFLIARGAG
+2009 RANRLAHFLIEQGAG

-2033 PRSAELVVALLA
+2033 PRSAELVAALLA
-2045 VLKTG
+2045 VLKSG

-2067 MLGDARPVT
+2067 MLDDARPVT
-2076 VLTTAEGGP
+2076 VLTTTEGGP
-2085 VLPPHT
+2085 VLPPHMPRT
-2091 PGVALGELYATGA
+2091 TLDELDATGA
-2104 LDACPSTDPDRTS
+2104 LDACPSTDPDRTG
-2117 HADHTD
+2117 
-2123 LTARA
+2123 L
-2128 DRTERLTPLHPAYV
+2128 LTPLHPAYV

-2196 FWPLIEGA
+2196 FWPLTEGA

-2219 LAGLIRTEQVTTVHF
+2219 LAGLIRTEQVTTAHF
-2234 VPSMLRAFLE
+2234 VPSMLHAFLKTP
-2244 APDAKSCR
+2244 AAKDCR
-2252 TLRRVLCS
+2252 TLRRVFCS
-2260 GEALPAELITQFQN
+2260 GEALPPELITQFRK
-2274 TLDAPLYNLYGPT
+2274 TLGAPLHNLYGPT

-2299 EDFAGTVSIGTPISN
+2299 QDFAGTAPGTVSIGAPISN
-2314 TQVHVLD
+2314 TRVHVLD

-2331 VGELYLAGRG
+2331 VGELYLAGRA

-2348 GPGMTALR
+2348 RPGTTALR
-2356 FVADPFG
+2356 FVPDPFG
-2363 PAGARMYRTGDLARR
+2363 PAGSRMYRTGDLARR
-2378 RPDGTL
+2378 RPDGML
-2384 EFLGRTDDQVKV
+2384 EFLGRSDDQVKV
-2396 RGFRIEPGEIEAAL
+2396 RGFRIEPGEVETAL
-2410 ARHPG
+2410 VRHPG

-2437 VPAAGFSSDSVDTA
+2437 VPAAGSAVA
-2451 DSVDAAGLREL
+2451 AAGLREHVQG
-2462 ARRLLPDYMVP
+2462 LLPDYMVP
-2473 AAFVLLDELPLLPS
+2473 GAFVLLDELPLLPS
-2487 GKLDRAGL
+2487 GKLNRAGL
-2495 PAPDVTRAPGGRP
+2495 PAPDVTRAAGGRP
-2508 PRTPRER
+2508 SRAPRTPQEKI
-2515 VLSGLFAELLGV
+2515 LSDLFAELLGV
-2527 AEVGAEDGF
+2527 AEVGADDGF

-2549 VSRAREAGLVITP
+2549 VSRAREAGLAITP

-2578 VEEGAQPPDS
+2578 AATAVEENGTS
-2588 RRNAEGPASSGP
+2588 P

-2605 SLTQARR
+2605 ALTQDQR

-2619 GDLSELEEVL
+2619 GEASEPQEVL

-2651 YTVQLVFDLH
+2651 YTVQLVFELH
-2661 GHVDAAALR
+2661 GRVDAAALR

-2685 GFRQQGSDQ
+2685 GFWQQGADQ

-2701 EVELPWREVDLRATH
+2701 EVKLPWREVDLTDRRDGRDGREQ
-2716 DQEQGQEQERAREQ
+2716 DQE
-2730 EQERQLARL
+2730 LARL

-2745 ARFDPAR
+2745 ERFDPAR

-2758 TLIRL
+2758 TLVRL
-2763 ASDRYS
+2763 APERYC

-2783 LPNLVQELFTLYS
+2783 LPILVQELFTLYS
-2796 RRGDDTGLPAVVPYR
+2796 RRGDGTGLPAVVPYR
-2811 DYLVWLAGQDR
+2811 NYLAWLAGQDR
-2822 GAAEDAWRE
+2822 GAAEEAWRE
-2831 ALAGVEE
+2831 ALAGVAE

-2848 GTVTPPEELGWE
+2848 GTVAPPEELGWE
-2860 LPEELTSALAKVARG
+2860 LSEELTSALAKAARG

-2889 ALLGH
+2889 ALLGR
-2894 ALNRRD
+2894 ALNRHD
-2900 VVFGATVS
+2900 VIFGATVS
-2908 GRTPEISGVETM
+2908 GRTPEISGVEQM

-2931 VRWDESESWSDL
+2931 VRWDEAETWSGML
-2943 LARLQDEQS
+2943 TRLQDEQS
-2952 KLLEHQHLGL
+2952 GLLEHQHLGL
-2962 AEIQH
+2962 AGIQR
-2967 MTGTRELFDTTTVFE
+2967 MTGMRELFDTTTVFE

-3020 KSLRLSLGYR
+3020 TCLRFTLGYR

-3041 IATRLNRLF
+3041 IATRFNQLL

-3056 PGQAI
+3056 PGRPI
-3061 GQTDVLT
+3061 GQTDTLT
-3068 SEERRRLLVEWND
+3068 AEERHRLLVEGND
-3081 TAQPA
+3081 TARPVPA
-3086 PTANLPELF
+3086 ASPPELL
-3095 QAQAARTPEKAAV
+3095 QAQAARTPEKAALV
-3108 IFPATGQSSRPDT
+3108 FPAAVGTSPADTVPATRPGT
-3121 VVSYAELNA
+3121 VVSYAELNT

-3141 RGIGPEQVVALLL
+3141 RGVGPEQIVALLL
-3154 PRSSELL
+3154 PRSGELL
-3161 VAILAVLKAGA
+3161 VAMLAVLKAGA
-3172 AYLPLDPAYPAERIS
+3172 AYLPLDPEHPAERLS
-3187 FILEDAGA
+3187 FVLEDAGA
-3195 ALVLT
+3195 ALLLT
-3200 TSAVEAGNAESVA
+3200 TSAVEATAPEAGAAGA
-3213 VPRLVL
+3213 VPRMVL
-3219 DHRDTRAL
+3219 DHDGTRAL
-3227 IGSRSG
+3227 VGSRSG
-3233 TDLTDADRT
+3233 TDLADADRT
-3242 CPLSPHHLAYVI
+3242 CPLSPHHPAYVI

-3266 AMSCR
+3266 AMSCGGLM
-3271 AVVNLL
+3271 NLL
-3277 TWQET
+3277 AWQR
-3282 AMPIG
+3282 AALP
-3287 GDSGENSGS
+3287 SGESGG

-3318 SGRSLVVTSEDVRRD
+3318 SGRSLVVPTEDVRRD
-3333 ADELV
+3333 AGELV
-3338 GWLEQHEISE
+3338 RWLERNEISE

-3370 PALRHIAQA
+3370 PALRHVAQA

-3394 GGTGR
+3394 EGTR
-3399 RRLHNHYGP
+3399 QLHNHYGP

-3414 TAHHLPERATEWP
+3414 TAHHLAKRASAWP
-3427 SAAPIGA
+3427 PAAPIGT
-3434 PVSNT
+3434 PVANT
-3439 RVYVLDGR
+3439 RAYVLDGG
-3447 LRLVPPGA
+3447 LRLVPPGV

-3500 RWTSEGE
+3500 RWTPDGE
-3507 LAFVGRADDQVK
+3507 LAFAGRADDQVK
-3519 IRGYRIEPSEIEAV
+3519 VRGHRIESSEVEAV
-3533 LSRHPDLLRGVVV
+3533 LSRHPGLVRAAVV
-3546 AQEHAP
+3546 AHEHEP
-3552 SGKHLVAY
+3552 SGKRLIAY
-3560 VVPAPGSTVDPA
+3560 VVPATGSTVDTA
-3572 SLRLFAGRALPDYMV
+3572 ELRDYARRALPDYMI
-3587 PAVFVL
+3587 PAVFVP

-3606 RAALPAPRSGP
+3606 RAALPTPEPGTTP
-3617 AEASRTRAPRTPQE
+3617 ATRAPRTPQE
-3631 ELLCTL
+3631 ELLCGL
-3637 FAQVLGLPAVGADD
+3637 FAQVLGLPEVGAED

-3670 RSALG
+3670 RSAFGVELS
-3675 AEIPV
+3675 A
-3680 RALFDSPTPA
+3680 RTLFDTPTVA

-3697 GTARAR
+3697 GHAHARI
-3703 VPLRPAA
+3703 PLRATA

-3735 TYNLPLYVR
+3735 AYNLPLCVR
-3744 LSGEVNVVALE
+3744 LSGELDVAALE
-3755 AALGDVLSRHES
+3755 AALGDVLGRHES
-3767 LRTVFPEAQGVPRQQ
+3767 LRTVFPEAQGVPRQH
-3782 VVDTLRERPALEV
+3782 VVDTVSALQRRPALEV
-3795 VRTSETDLAS
+3795 VRADGTDLAA
-3805 VLKAAA
+3805 VLNAAA

-3831 DPEQDRQQAQEQE
+3831 
-3844 RQQAR
+3844 AR
-3849 EQVLALVVHHIAADG
+3849 DQVLALVVHHIAADG

-3873 LGAAYGARCRGE
+3873 LGVAYAARCRGE

-3904 DVLGSEDDPDSVI
+3904 DVLGSEDDPDSVV
-3917 SRQLAYWRS
+3917 SQQLAYWR
-3926 TLAALPEQLDLPTD
+3926 TALEGLPGRLDLPTD
-3940 RPRPAVAGYRGDSVA
+3940 RPRPAVAGHAGDSVA
-3955 FRIDP
+3955 FRIGP
-3960 DLHRALT
+3960 DLHRALI
-3967 ALARDNQVSLFM
+3967 ALAQDHQVSLFM
-3979 VLQAALAAL
+3979 VLQTAVAAL

-3995 TDIPIGSPIAGR
+3995 TDIPLGSPVAGR
-4007 TDEALDDLVGF
+4007 TDEALDELVGF

-4045 GLAAYAHQDVPFE
+4045 DLAAYAHQDVPFE

-4067 RSLARHPLFQVMLAF
+4067 RSLTHHPLFQVMLAF
-4082 QNTPEAGPGLP
+4082 QNTPEARPALP

-4103 VGVAK
+4103 IGVAK
-4108 VDLTVNVRETRAADG
+4108 LDLTVNIRETRADDG
-4123 TPDGLEGSIDYSTDL
+4123 SPGGLDGSIDYSTDL

-4157 VAADPER
+4157 VAADPGR
-4164 PLDQVDVLTAEER
+4164 PLDQLDILTADER

-4183 WNDTGREVPA
+4183 WNDTAAEVPA
-4193 GTLPELFEAQAA
+4193 ATLSELFEAQAA
-4205 RTPHATAVVFEGLA
+4205 RTPHATAVVFQDLE
-4219 LSYAELN
+4219 LSYAQLN
-4226 ARADQLARYLVERGA
+4226 ARANQLAGYLVERGVE
-4241 GSGADT
+4241 
-4247 GAGTGAGPERLIGL
+4247 PEHLVGL

-4271 ALLAVLKAGA
+4271 AVLAVLKAGA
-4281 AYLPVDPEYP
+4281 AYLPVDPGYP
-4291 ADRITFM
+4291 ADRIAFM

-4307 LTTRAVADGLPRTDT
+4307 LTTREAADGLPPTDT
-4322 PLIVLDQPGTSEDI
+4322 PLIVLDEAGTREDI
-4336 GRRATGGL
+4336 ARRATVGL
-4344 DAAEC
+4344 GPAEG
-4349 HRATADHPAYVI
+4349 HRAAADHPAYVI

-4373 VVSHRSAANLVR
+4373 AVSHRSAANLVR

-4398 VLASTSLSFDVSVF
+4398 VLASTSLNFDVSVF

-4435 RPEDRGWT
+4435 RPEDRGWA

-4454 SQLLSND
+4454 SQLLSHD
-4461 IKVAADTVVLAG
+4461 VKVAAGTVVLAG

-4493 ANIYGPTEA
+4493 ANLYGPTEA

-4508 WYAGDDPDATPLIGA
+4508 WYASGDDPDAAPLIGA
-4523 PITNVRAYVLDGGL
+4523 PIANVRAHVLDGGL

-4569 FVANPYGPAG
+4569 FVADPFGPAG

-4606 VKVRGYRIE
+4606 VKVRGHRIE
-4615 PGEIEA
+4615 LGEIEA
-4621 ALSRHPDLL
+4621 ALSRHPGLR

-4635 AQEHQP
+4635 AHEHEP
-4641 SGNRLVAYVVPAPES
+4641 SGKRLVAYVVPAAGSP
-4656 TVDGADLRGF
+4656 VDTAVLRGF
-4666 VRRALPAYMI
+4666 LRRALPDYMI
-4676 PAVFVVLDE
+4676 PAVFVPLDG

-4690 NGKLDRAALPKP
+4690 NGKLNRAALPAP
-4702 GLAEVTR
+4702 GLAAVPR

-4718 ELLCGLFAQVLD
+4718 ELLCTLFAQVLD
-4730 VPTVGAEDNFFELG
+4730 VPEVGAEDNFFELG

-4751 QLVSKVRAAGLSM
+4751 QLVSKARAAGLAM
-4764 SAKDVFQHQTPAGL
+4764 SAKDVFQQQTPAGL
-4778 AAVVTASEAH
+4778 AGVVTASEAQAHSSAH
-4788 AHTSDLGVGRIPATP
+4788 AADLGVGRIPATP

-4809 EQEELEQEG
+4809 EQGLEHDEEH
-4818 QDREQE
+4818 
-4824 QGNGLDQFSQ
+4824 GLDRFSQ
-4834 TVLLSIPAGVTEP
+4834 AVLLNVPAGVTGE
-4847 QLAGALQAVLDHH
+4847 QLTGALQAVIDHH
-4860 DALRTR
+4860 DVLRTR
-4866 LDRSAG
+4866 LERSPD
-4872 GEWSLHSSPRGCVTA
+4872 GEWSLYSRPRGCVPA
-4887 ADLIR
+4887 ADLVR
-4892 RIDVSGGDGDG
+4892 RIDVGGGDGR
-4903 PVPGRLV
+4903 VPGGLI

-4915 EARRRLRPGDGVMV
+4915 RARGRLRPGDGVML
-4929 QAVWFDAGPAR
+4929 QAVRFDAGPAC

-4960 LLPDMASAAAAI
+4960 LLPDLASAAAAV
-4972 AVDRAV
+4972 AADRTAG
-4978 ELAPVQTS
+4978 LAPVQTS
-4986 FRRWAELLVEQAQEP
+4986 FRRWAELLVEHAREP
-5001 KRIAEAAWWEQVL
+5001 KRVAEAAWWERVL
-5014 DGPSVMLA
+5014 DGPSVMPA
-5022 DQLPQE
+5022 DQLPRE
-5028 GRRTRSLVVTIS
+5028 GRTTRSLVVTV
-5040 PERAAS
+5040 PPARAAA

-5078 GEAGTEL
+5078 GEPGAEL

-5090 GHGRDEFVPGV
+5090 GHGREEFVPGV

-5108 WFTSLFPVRVDLHDI
+5108 WFTSLFPVRVDLRDI
-5123 DLEQVRAGGQA
+5123 DLGQVLAGGA
-5134 AGQALKAVKE
+5134 ATGRALKTVKE
-5144 QLRAVPDHGIGYGLA
+5144 QLRAVPDHGLGYGLA
-5159 RYLHP
+5159 RYLNP
-5164 ETRTRTRLSR
+5164 EARARLSDLTT
-5174 RPAPQV
+5174 PQV

-5192 TGQWAVAGEADA
+5192 TGEWAVAEEADA
-5204 LFDPADAVL
+5204 LFDPADAAL
-5213 PPAHHLEVNALAKD
+5213 PPAHHLEINALATD
-5227 GAEGPELVAS
+5227 RAEGPELVAS

-5250 RELTELW
+5250 QELTELW
-5257 AQALDAFIAHT
+5257 AQALDAFIVHA
-5268 GRPGAGGWTP
+5268 GQPGAGGWTP

-5297 WGMQE
+5297 WGIQE

>member
-1 MSAAQTGIWYAQ
+1 MFDSRDARLPLSAAQTGIWYAQ
-13 QLAPDNPTYIL
+13 QLAPENPTYIL

-30 HGPVDVSLLEESAR
+30 HGPVNTALLEESAR
-44 RAFTEAEAL
+44 RAIAEAEAL
-53 RVRFVTDNTGPWQV
+53 RVRFVSDSTGPWQI
-67 VTPLTGLTMPFIDVS
+67 VTPLDGLTVPLIDVS
-82 EEPDPRRAALA
+82 AEPDPHRAAVA

-104 LASAQLFTC
+104 LASVPLFTC
-113 ALFKAA
+113 ALFHAA

-124 WYQRVHHIVM
+124 WYQRVHHLVM
-134 DGFGATLVIRRLC
+134 DGFGAALVIRRLC
-147 EIYTSLSRGLPAD
+147 DIYTSLSRGLPVD
-160 EETFSPLRL
+160 EETFGPLPL
-169 LLEEERTYRASEQFA
+169 LLEEERTYRASEQFTQ
-184 LDRKHWTG
+184 DRKHWTG

-202 LADRFSATSH
+202 LAGRFSPTSH
-212 SVRRVTAQLPLSGM
+212 SVRRATAQLPRSGM
-226 ERLRAVARGARTTWP
+226 DRLRAVARGARTTWP
-241 AVVVA
+241 SVIVA

-265 GVTGRDTML
+265 GVTGRDTSL

-294 ETVFSDLV
+294 DTVFSDLV
-302 QQASQ
+302 RQASQ
-307 EVFSV
+307 EIFSV

-346 DYDLLFGDSRATS
+346 DYDLCFGDSRATS
-359 HALSAGQ
+359 HTLSAGQ

-405 FLRLLDADAAQT
+405 FLRILDADADQP

-427 EHRLLASWNDTTN
+427 EHRLLAAWNNTTN
-440 ALPTGSG
+440 TMPDAGSS
-447 TTAGAGTIQ
+447 IQ
-456 HRFAEQAAR
+456 RRFAEQAAR
-465 TPHALAVRAED
+465 TPHAPAVRSEGSED
-476 EELTYRELD
+476 GELTYRELD
-485 ARANRLAHRLIGM
+485 VRANRLAHRLIGM
-498 GVGPESRVAFQL
+498 GVGPESRVAFLL
-510 RRSAGLVVSI
+510 RRSADLVVSI

-535 SYPAV
+535 SHPAA
-540 RKQAIMAETEAGVLL
+540 RQQAVMAETEAEVLL
-555 TDRATQAEQAAQG
+555 TDRAVQAAQRAEG
-568 GVFRHHAQVVVVDAE
+568 RAFAHSARVVVVDADQLLA
-583 GEREREDDSDPAVH
+583 GGDDSDPAVDT
-597 GHPEQLAYIMY
+597 HPEQLAYIMY

-616 KGVAVTHRDVLALA
+616 KGVAVSHQDVLSLA
-630 SDRCWSGG
+630 ADRCWRGG

-675 LDTGV
+675 LDTRV

-685 ADGSVTGL
+685 ADGSITGL

-705 ESPGC
+705 ESPGS

-718 TGGDVVPATAVQRVL
+718 TGGDAVPAAAVQRVL
-733 DHCPRTAVVNGYG
+733 DHCPQTAVVNGYG
-746 PTETTTFAAHHM
+746 PTETTTFAAHHTT
-758 LRAPERVARSVPIGR
+758 RAPDRVPRSVPIGR
-773 AMDGMRLYVLD
+773 AMDDMRLYVLD
-784 SGLRQLPVGVVGELC
+784 SGLRPLPVGVAGELY

-829 SRMYRTGDLVR
+829 SRMYRTGDLAR
-840 RHSDGALDFVGRAD
+840 RRSDGALDFMGRAD

-874 RHSGLAQAAVVAHEH
+874 QHPGLAQAAVVAHEH
-889 RPGDHRLV
+889 RPGDQRLV
-897 AYAVPVHAAGPANDE
+897 AYAVPVTAAGPASGE
-912 PARPHAEPYTE
+912 PTQPQAQTQPQTQTHAEARTE
-923 EAQQVGEWQS
+923 AEGHAEAQQVGEWQS

-938 YEDAAARPAGS
+938 YEDAAAHRPGS
-949 DFTGWNS
+949 NFTGWNS

-968 EEWRAATVDR
+968 EEWRAATVER

-1007 YWATDFSASVIEAL
+1007 YWATDFSASAVEAL
-1021 RAQVGSSPQ
+1021 RAQVDDTPELTG
-1030 LSDRVTLRRQPA
+1030 RVTLRHQPA

-1048 PTGFFDTVVINS
+1048 PTGFFDTVIINS
-1060 VVQYFPNA
+1060 VVQYFPSA

-1081 VVPGGAVFVGDVRNL
+1081 VVPGGAVFVGDIRNL

-1110 PAPAKDAA
+1110 PAPSTDAA

-1141 TALRDSV
+1141 TALPRTI
-1148 AGVDGVDLRVK
+1148 AGADGAELRVDLRVK
-1159 RGRHH
+1159 RGQHH

-1171 YDVVLRKKPEAPLA
+1171 YDVVLRKQPEAPLA

-1191 LHWGQDV
+1191 LRWGQDV
-1198 DGLQELRERLSARRP
+1198 DGLRELRERLSARRP
-1213 GILRLVGVPNARLSG
+1213 GTLRLVGVPNARLSS
-1228 ELATMRMLDDGV
+1228 ELATLRMLDNGSEIHDIHEKT
-1240 APGPHR
+1240 APGPSP
-1246 DPAPGPDLDPEAFHE
+1246 DPDPEAFHE

-1268 WVAVTWSGA
+1268 RVAVTWSS
-1277 TDHGSLD
+1277 TEDEGSLD

-1289 AAQSASAAPVAV
+1289 AAQTASATLV
-1301 DTYLPA
+1301 DTFLPTT
-1307 PAPAEYGDLSAY
+1307 AEHGELSAY

-1335 LRSYLRERL
+1335 LRSYLRDRL
-1344 PDYMQPTAV
+1344 PDYMQPAAV

-1360 LTVNGKLDRAA
+1360 LTVNGKLDRTA

-1377 GAASTGRAPRTAQ
+1377 GAASTGRPPRTAQ
-1390 EELLCEL
+1390 EELLCGL

-1423 TRLASRVRSE
+1423 TRLTSRVRSE
-1433 LGVELPVRLLFET
+1433 LGIELPVRLLFET
-1446 PTVAGLAELL
+1446 PTVAGLAERL
-1456 TTTRPARPALRPVTR
+1456 TTTRPARPALRPVAR
-1471 PEEIPLSFAQRRLWF
+1471 PAEIPLSFAQRRLWF

-1495 TYNVPLAVRLSGAV
+1495 TYNVPLAVRLSGVV
-1509 DREALTAA
+1509 DRDALTAA

-1525 ESLRTTFPEHAG
+1525 ESLRTTFPERSG

-1549 LPVLEV
+1549 LPVLEI
-1555 SELEG
+1555 SE
-1560 ADGGD
+1560 
-1565 EADESTAAVEA
+1565 VEA
-1576 MLAEKVADAVR
+1576 ADASNGSDRSTEAKLAEKVADAVR
-1587 YEFDLAVEQ
+1587 YEFDLAAEQ

-1608 DHVLV
+1608 EHVLV

-1625 LEPLARDLG
+1625 LTPLARDLG
-1634 TAYRARVAGTAPEWS
+1634 TAYRARVTGTEPAWS

-1659 LWQRELLGDGEG
+1659 LWQRELLGDEGGSGAEGGEQSEG
-1671 EEAGEAGAGGLAAQQ
+1671 EEGGAVSLASQQ
-1686 LAYWRNALAGLPDHL
+1686 LAYWRDALAGLPDRL
-1701 ELPGDRPRPE
+1701 ELPGDRPRPA
-1711 VTSHRGADYR
+1711 VTSHRGAHHS

-1736 KQSRASVFMVTQAA
+1736 KRNQASVFMVAQAA

-1763 IPIGSPIAGRTDESL
+1763 IPLGSPIAGRTDESL

-1797 NPSFRTLL
+1797 NPGFRTLL

-1825 LVEELRPARSLAYH
+1825 LVEALRPARSLAYH

-1850 TAEPALDLPGLRAE
+1850 TAEPDLELPGLRAE

-1885 AENSTEDS
+1885 AKTR
-1893 TEDSTGNGAGNSTA
+1893 AGNDTAIDTGHSAA
-1907 DGVEGLVEYSTDLF
+1907 DGMDGLVEYSTDLF
-1921 DAATVRTLI
+1921 DAATVQTLV

-1951 EILSR
+1951 EILSQ
-1956 EEREQLLERWNDTAR
+1956 EEREQLLVKWNDTAR

-1977 LPTLFERRAAR
+1977 LPTLFETQAVCNPQAL
-1988 SPRAPALV
+1988 ALV
-1996 FEGTRLTYAELNA
+1996 FEGTELTYAALNT
-2009 RANRLAHFLIARGAG
+2009 RANRLAHFLIALGAG
-2024 PERVVAVAL
+2024 PESVVAVAL
-2033 PRSAELVVALLA
+2033 PRSTELVVALLA

-2058 AQPAERTAF
+2058 TQPAERTAF
-2067 MLGDARPVT
+2067 MLDDARPVT
-2076 VLTTAEGGP
+2076 VLTAAEGGP

-2091 PGVALGELYATGA
+2091 PGTTLGEPATTSA
-2104 LDACPSTDPDRTS
+2104 LDACPSTDPDRTGS
-2117 HADHTD
+2117 
-2123 LTARA
+2123 
-2128 DRTERLTPLHPAYV
+2128 DRTGRLTPLHPAYV

-2219 LAGLIRTEQVTTVHF
+2219 LADLIRTGQVTTVHF

-2244 APDAKSCR
+2244 TPGAKDCG
-2252 TLRRVLCS
+2252 TLRRVFCS
-2260 GEALPAELITQFQN
+2260 GEALPPELITPFQN

-2299 EDFAGTVSIGTPISN
+2299 QDFDAAGTVSIGAPISN
-2314 TQVHVLD
+2314 TRVHVLD

-2348 GPGMTALR
+2348 RPGMTALR
-2356 FVADPFG
+2356 FVPDPFG
-2363 PAGARMYRTGDLARR
+2363 PAGSRMYRTGDLARR
-2378 RPDGTL
+2378 SPDGTL
-2384 EFLGRTDDQVKV
+2384 EFLGRTDDQVKI
-2396 RGFRIEPGEIEAAL
+2396 RGFRIEPGEIEAVL
-2410 ARHPG
+2410 GRHPG

-2437 VPAAGFSSDSVDTA
+2437 VPAVGAVA
-2451 DSVDAAGLREL
+2451 DAAGLREH
-2462 ARRLLPDYMVP
+2462 AQGLLPDYMVP

-2495 PAPDVTRAPGGRP
+2495 PAPEVTRAAGGRP
-2508 PRTPRER
+2508 PRTPRTPQER
-2515 VLSGLFAELLGV
+2515 ILSDLFAELLGV
-2527 AEVGAEDGF
+2527 AEVGADDGF

-2562 RDVFL
+2562 REVFL
-2567 HQTAAALAAVA
+2567 HQTAAGLAAAATA
-2578 VEEGAQPPDS
+2578 VEE
-2588 RRNAEGPASSGP
+2588 SGTNP

-2605 SLTQARR
+2605 ALTQDQR

-2619 GDLSELEEVL
+2619 GDPSGPQEVL

-2641 TAFDR
+2641 TVFDR
-2646 QAPDV
+2646 QTPDV
-2651 YTVQLVFDLH
+2651 YTVQLVFELQ
-2661 GHVDAAALR
+2661 GRVDAEALR

-2685 GFRQQGSDQ
+2685 GFLQQGADQ

-2701 EVELPWREVDLRATH
+2701 EVELPWREVDLA
-2716 DQEQGQEQERAREQ
+2716 DKESPEQE
-2730 EQERQLARL
+2730 LARL

-2745 ARFDPAR
+2745 RRFDPSR

-2763 ASDRYS
+2763 APERYS

-2796 RRGDDTGLPAVVPYR
+2796 RRGDDAGLPAVVPYR
-2811 DYLVWLAGQDR
+2811 NYLAWLAGQDQ
-2822 GAAEDAWRE
+2822 GAAEEAWRE
-2831 ALAGVEE
+2831 ALAGVAE

-2848 GTVTPPEELGWE
+2848 STVTPPEELGWE

-2894 ALNRRD
+2894 ALNRHD

-2908 GRTPEISGVETM
+2908 GRTPEISGVEAM

-2931 VRWDESESWSDL
+2931 VRWDEAESWSDM

-2962 AEIQH
+2962 AGIQH
-2967 MTGTRELFDTTTVFE
+2967 MTGMRELFDTTTVFE

-2996 GVQVTGLTAHDA
+2996 DVQVTGLTAHDA

-3020 KSLRLSLGYR
+3020 KNLRFTLGYR

-3041 IATRLNRLF
+3041 IATRLNRLL

-3056 PGQAI
+3056 PRRPI
-3061 GQTDVLT
+3061 GQTDTLT
-3068 SEERRRLLVEWND
+3068 AKERHRLLVEWND
-3081 TAQPA
+3081 TARPVPPA
-3086 PTANLPELF
+3086 SLPELL
-3095 QAQAARTPEKAAV
+3095 QAQAARTPEKAAL
-3108 IFPATGQSSRPDT
+3108 IFPATVRSSPAGTVPLPHSDT

-3130 RANRLARELVR
+3130 RANRLGRELVR
-3141 RGIGPEQVVALLL
+3141 RGIGPEQIVALLL

-3172 AYLPLDPAYPAERIS
+3172 AYLPLDPEYPAERIS

-3195 ALVLT
+3195 ALMLT
-3200 TSAVEAGNAESVA
+3200 MSTVGAGAPGA
-3213 VPRLVL
+3213 GPAGPVPRMVL
-3219 DHRDTRAL
+3219 DHEDTRAL
-3227 IGSRSG
+3227 VGSRSG

-3242 CPLSPHHLAYVI
+3242 CPLSPHHPAYVI

-3266 AMSCR
+3266 SMPCR
-3271 AVVNLL
+3271 GLVNLL
-3277 TWQET
+3277 AWQET
-3282 AMPIG
+3282 AMPIHEG
-3287 GDSGENSGS
+3287 KGS

-3318 SGRSLVVTSEDVRRD
+3318 SGRSLVVTTEDVRRD

-3338 GWLEQHEISE
+3338 RWLERNEISE

-3386 DAVREFFG
+3386 DAVRRFFG
-3394 GGTGR
+3394 EGT

-3414 TAHHLPERATEWP
+3414 TAHHLPERASEWP
-3427 SAAPIGA
+3427 PAAPIGA
-3434 PVSNT
+3434 PIANT
-3439 RVYVLDGR
+3439 RAYVLDGG
-3447 LRLVPPGA
+3447 LRLVPPGT
-3455 VGELYVAGAGVA
+3455 VGELYVAGTGVA

-3500 RWTSEGE
+3500 CWTSDGE
-3507 LAFVGRADDQVK
+3507 LTFVGRADDQVK
-3519 IRGYRIEPSEIEAV
+3519 VRGHRIEPSEIEAA
-3533 LSRHPDLLRGVVV
+3533 LSRHPDLVQAAVV
-3546 AQEHAP
+3546 AHEHKP
-3552 SGKHLVAY
+3552 SGKRLIAY
-3560 VVPAPGSTVDPA
+3560 VVPATGSTVGTTD
-3572 SLRLFAGRALPDYMV
+3572 LRDFARRALPDYMI
-3587 PAVFVL
+3587 PAAFVL

-3606 RAALPAPRSGP
+3606 RAALPTPDAGTTP
-3617 AEASRTRAPRTPQE
+3617 ATRAPRTPQE
-3631 ELLCTL
+3631 ELLCGL
-3637 FAQVLGLPAVGADD
+3637 FAQVLGLPEVGTED

-3675 AEIPV
+3675 VELSV
-3680 RALFDSPTPA
+3680 RTLFDAPTVA

-3697 GTARAR
+3697 GHAHAR
-3703 VPLRPAA
+3703 VPLRATA

-3767 LRTVFPEAQGVPRQQ
+3767 LRTVFPEAQGVPRQH
-3782 VVDTLRERPALEV
+3782 VVGAVDTLQRPALEV
-3795 VRTSETDLAS
+3795 VQTSGTDLAA
-3805 VLKAAA
+3805 VLNAAA

-3822 VRAWLFTLG
+3822 VRTWLFTVG
-3831 DPEQDRQQAQEQE
+3831 AQDR
-3844 RQQAR
+3844 
-3849 EQVLALVVHHIAADG
+3849 VLALVVHHIAADG

-3873 LGAAYGARCRGE
+3873 LGVAYAARCRDE
-3885 APSWPPL
+3885 APSWLPL
-3892 PVQYADYALWQH
+3892 PVQYADYTLWQH
-3904 DVLGSEDDPDSVI
+3904 DVLGSESDPDSVI
-3917 SRQLAYWRS
+3917 SRQLAYWHS
-3926 TLAALPEQLDLPTD
+3926 TLDGLPDQLDLPTD
-3940 RPRPAVAGYRGDSVA
+3940 RPRPAVASYRGDSVA

-3960 DLHRALT
+3960 DLHRALIS
-3967 ALARDNQVSLFM
+3967 LAQDHQVSLFM
-3979 VLQAALAAL
+3979 VLQAAVAAL

-3995 TDIPIGSPIAGR
+3995 TDIPLGSPVAGR
-4007 TDEALDDLVGF
+4007 TDEALDELVGF

-4028 TSGNPGFRELLG
+4028 TSGNPSFRELLG

-4082 QNTPEAGPGLP
+4082 QNTPEAGPVLP

-4103 VGVAK
+4103 VSVAK
-4108 VDLTVNVRETRAADG
+4108 LDLTINVRETRADDG
-4123 TPDGLEGSIDYSTDL
+4123 SPDGLEGSIDYSTDL

-4157 VAADPER
+4157 VAADPGQ
-4164 PLDQVDVLTAEER
+4164 PLGRLDVLTAEER

-4193 GTLPELFEAQAA
+4193 ATLSELFEAQAA
-4205 RTPHATAVVFEGLA
+4205 RTPHATAVVFQDLE

-4226 ARADQLARYLVERGA
+4226 ARANQLARYLVKRGA
-4241 GSGADT
+4241 E
-4247 GAGTGAGPERLIGL
+4247 PEHLIGL

-4271 ALLAVLKAGA
+4271 ALLAVLKSGA
-4281 AYLPVDPEYP
+4281 AYLPVDPGYP

-4307 LTTRAVADGLPRTDT
+4307 LTTRAVAGGLPRTDT
-4322 PLIVLDQPGTSEDI
+4322 PLIVLDQAGTGEDI
-4336 GRRATGGL
+4336 GRRATGDL
-4344 DAAEC
+4344 DAAEG
-4349 HRATADHPAYVI
+4349 HRALADHPAYVI

-4373 VVSHRSAANLVR
+4373 AVSHRSAGNLVR

-4398 VLASTSLSFDVSVF
+4398 VLASTSLNFDVSVF

-4435 RPEDRGWT
+4435 RPEDCGWT

-4461 IKVAADTVVLAG
+4461 VKVAADTVVLAG

-4483 VRTALPGCRV
+4483 VRATLPGCRV

-4508 WYAGDDPDATPLIGA
+4508 WYAGDDPDAAPLIGA
-4523 PITNVRAYVLDGGL
+4523 PISNVRAYVLDGGL

-4569 FVANPYGPAG
+4569 FMADPFGPAG

-4586 DLVRRTPDGE
+4586 DLVRWTPDGE

-4615 PGEIEA
+4615 LGEIEG
-4621 ALSRHPDLL
+4621 ALSRHPDLKQ
-4630 RAVVV
+4630 AVVI
-4635 AQEHQP
+4635 AHAHEP
-4641 SGNRLVAYVVPAPES
+4641 SGKRLVAYVVPAAGS
-4656 TVDGADLRGF
+4656 GVDTADLRGF
-4666 VRRALPAYMI
+4666 LRRALPDYMV
-4676 PAVFVVLDE
+4676 PAVFVPLGE

-4690 NGKLDRAALPKP
+4690 NGKLNRTALPAP
-4702 GLAEVTR
+4702 GLTSVSR
-4709 TRGPRTPQE
+4709 TRAPRTPRE

-4730 VPTVGAEDNFFELG
+4730 VPEVGAEDNFFELG

-4751 QLVSKVRAAGLSM
+4751 QLVSKVRAAGLTM

-4778 AAVVTASEAH
+4778 AGVVTASEAH

-4809 EQEELEQEG
+4809 EQELD
-4818 QDREQE
+4818 QDHDH
-4824 QGNGLDQFSQ
+4824 GHGLDQFSQ
-4834 TVLLSIPAGVTEP
+4834 TVLLNVPAGVTGQ
-4847 QLAGALQAVLDHH
+4847 QLAGALQAVVDHH
-4860 DALRTR
+4860 DVLRTR
-4866 LDRSAG
+4866 LERSAD
-4872 GEWSLHSSPRGCVTA
+4872 GEWSLYSSPRGCVLAT
-4887 ADLIR
+4887 DLIR
-4892 RIDVSGGDGDG
+4892 RIDVSGGDGH
-4903 PVPGRLV
+4903 VPGRLV
-4910 ADEAR
+4910 AEEAR
-4915 EARRRLRPGDGVMV
+4915 QARERLRPGDGVMV
-4929 QAVWFDAGPAR
+4929 QAVWCDAGPAR

-4960 LLPDMASAAAAI
+4960 LLPDLASAAAAV
-4972 AVDRAV
+4972 AADRAV
-4978 ELAPVQTS
+4978 DLAPVQTS
-4986 FRRWAELLVEQAQEP
+4986 FRRWAELLVEHAQEP
-5001 KRIAEAAWWEQVL
+5001 KRIAETAWWEQVL
-5014 DGPSVMLA
+5014 DGPSVVLA
-5022 DQLPQE
+5022 DGLPRE
-5028 GRRTRSLVVTIS
+5028 SRRTRSLVVTIP
-5040 PERAAS
+5040 PERAAA

-5078 GEAGTEL
+5078 GESGAEL

-5108 WFTSLFPVRVDLHDI
+5108 WFTSLFPVRVDLRDI
-5123 DLEQVRAGGQA
+5123 DLGQVPAGGHA
-5134 AGQALKAVKE
+5134 AGQALKTVKE
-5144 QLRAVPDHGIGYGLA
+5144 QLRAVPDHGVGYGLA
-5159 RYLHP
+5159 RYLNP
-5164 ETRTRTRLSR
+5164 ETRARLSDLA
-5174 RPAPQV
+5174 APQV

-5192 TGQWAVAGEADA
+5192 TGQWAVAEEADA
-5204 LFDPADAVL
+5204 LFDPADAAL
-5213 PPAHHLEVNALAKD
+5213 PPAHHLEINALATD
-5227 GAEGPELVAS
+5227 RAEGPELMAS
-5237 WTWNEQALSEKDV
+5237 WTWNEEALSEKDV
-5250 RELTELW
+5250 QELTELW
-5257 AQALDAFIAHT
+5257 AQALDAFITHA
-5268 GRPGAGGWTP
+5268 GQPGAGGWTP

-5286 DQAEIDALEAE
+5286 DQDEIDALEAE
-5297 WGMQE
+5297 WGIQE